1 MLRETVNVTLRGNLW
16 QEEKCMYIFLMWKD
30 KYIRNA
36 YLSVNQCSL
45 FFSGFGHCVFL
56 LSYPHFCGKKK

>member
-1 MLRETVNVTLRGNLW
+1 
-16 QEEKCMYIFLMWKD
+16 MYIFLMWRD

-36 YLSVNQCSL
+36 YLSVNQHSL

-56 LSYPHFCGKKK
+56 LSYPHFCEKNNDVVHHRHKKKKK